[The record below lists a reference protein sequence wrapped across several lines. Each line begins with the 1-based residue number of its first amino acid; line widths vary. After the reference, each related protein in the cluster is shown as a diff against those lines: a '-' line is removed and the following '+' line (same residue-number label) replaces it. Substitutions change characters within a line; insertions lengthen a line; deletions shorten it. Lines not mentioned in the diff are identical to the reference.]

1 MKSRSLLVALTLLA
15 SVQLGQ
21 AQCPTQCP
29 TLARQATPDTLI
41 TLTEDEL
48 VAGLRAIAEAYRT
61 KGHTQ
66 RQSEL
71 TAEHLRLLKLQML
84 LNALGLGALP
94 PERPVYIAPGAQPSQ
109 PEVRPSR
116 SEARPARS
124 KGQARPQAAPQR
136 QPQSP
141 EVFYIQPYEP
151 QRRTAPVASYSEAT
165 DARLDRLEQAI
176 QLLLQ
181 SHQEEPSTRSTHTS
195 TTIHTSRPSKTATD
209 AQLDR
214 LEQAI
219 QLLLQSRQEEPS
231 TRNTHTSTTIHTSRP
246 SKTERIVERTAIV
259 QKEQNDSLLYR
270 LQQEISSLRAAL
282 NEAKAQ
288 PTPAQTQPTPAEA
301 VKALPPVT
309 PVMPVTPLTPLTPAQ
324 PIVRTDT
331 IVEIV
336 EQPENPNMLQR
347 WQVFFE
353 VGQSKLSAESQQTLD
368 RAIQALNYRTTTK
381 ITLTG
386 YASPEG
392 NADRNDLLSLRRSRA
407 VRTYLLNHG
416 ITPDRIESVAGGVD
430 HQAEERVS
438 ARRVDLVLREK

>member
-29 TLARQATPDTLI
+29 TLARQAAPDTLI

-181 SHQEEPSTRSTHTS
+181 SRQEEPSTRSTHTS
-195 TTIHTSRPSKTATD
+195 TTIHTSRPSKT
-209 AQLDR
+209 
-214 LEQAI
+214 
-219 QLLLQSRQEEPS
+219 
-231 TRNTHTSTTIHTSRP
+231 
-246 SKTERIVERTAIV
+246 ERIVERTTVV
-259 QKEQNDSLLYR
+259 QKEQNDSLLYL

-288 PTPAQTQPTPAEA
+288 PIPAQTQPTPAEA

-336 EQPENPNMLQR
+336 EQPENANMLQR
-347 WQVFFE
+347 WQVFFG

-368 RAIQALNYRTTTK
+368 RAIQAMNYRTTTK

-416 ITPDRIESVAGGVD
+416 ITPDRIKSVAAGVD
-430 HQAEERVS
+430 HQAEEHVS

>member
-1 MKSRSLLVALTLLA
+1 MKSRSLLIALSLLA
-15 SVQLGQ
+15 TAHIGS
-21 AQCPTQCP
+21 AQSTAQSPVRGAQT
-29 TLARQATPDTLI
+29 APDTLI

-61 KGHTQ
+61 KETPQ

-71 TAEHLRLLKLQML
+71 TAEQLRLLKFQML

-94 PERPVYIAPGAQPSQ
+94 QGTAFVHPQGTAFVHPQVQPIHPQ
-109 PEVRPSR
+109 PT
-116 SEARPARS
+116 AH
-124 KGQARPQAAPQR
+124 PQHNPQR
-136 QPQSP
+136 YPQYP
-141 EVFYIQPYEP
+141 EAYYYRQYEP
-151 QRRTAPVASYSEAT
+151 QSRTTLSQGSEAT
-165 DARLDRLEQAI
+165 DARLDRLEQI
-176 QLLLQ
+176 LL
-181 SHQEEPSTRSTHTS
+181 
-195 TTIHTSRPSKTATD
+195 
-209 AQLDR
+209 
-214 LEQAI
+214 
-219 QLLLQSRQEEPS
+219 LLLQSRSNDSRTTTTVLPS
-231 TRNTHTSTTIHTSRP
+231 RSSKSGRTI
-246 SKTERIVERTAIV
+246 ERTTVV
-259 QKEQNDSLLYR
+259 QGQRNDSLLYR
-270 LQQEISSLRAAL
+270 LQQELASLRASIT
-282 NEAKAQ
+282 EAQAMAQ
-288 PTPAQTQPTPAEA
+288 QTPAQPQQTPAEA

-309 PVMPVTPLTPLTPAQ
+309 PVTPVMPLTPLTPAQ

-347 WQVFFE
+347 WQVFFG

-381 ITLTG
+381 VTLTG

-416 ITPDRIESVAGGVD
+416 IAPDRIESVAGGVD

-438 ARRVDLVLREK
+438 ARRVDIVLREK

>member
-29 TLARQATPDTLI
+29 TLARQAAPDTLI

-109 PEVRPSR
+109 PEVQPSR

-124 KGQARPQAAPQR
+124 KRQARPQVAPQR

-181 SHQEEPSTRSTHTS
+181 SRQEEPSTRSTHTS
-195 TTIHTSRPSKTATD
+195 TTIHTSRPSKT
-209 AQLDR
+209 
-214 LEQAI
+214 
-219 QLLLQSRQEEPS
+219 
-231 TRNTHTSTTIHTSRP
+231 
-246 SKTERIVERTAIV
+246 ERIVERTTVV

-270 LQQEISSLRAAL
+270 LQQELASLRASIT
-282 NEAKAQ
+282 EAQAMAQ
-288 PTPAQTQPTPAEA
+288 QTPAQAQPTPAEA

-309 PVMPVTPLTPLTPAQ
+309 PVTPVTPLTPLTPAQ

-347 WQVFFE
+347 WQVFFG

-416 ITPDRIESVAGGVD
+416 IAPDRIESVAGGVD
-430 HQAEERVS
+430 HQAEEHVS
-438 ARRVDLVLREK
+438 ARRVDIVLREK

>member
-1 MKSRSLLVALTLLA
+1 MKSRSLLIALSLLA
-15 SVQLGQ
+15 TAHIGS
-21 AQCPTQCP
+21 AQSTAQSPVRGAQT
-29 TLARQATPDTLI
+29 APDTLI

-124 KGQARPQAAPQR
+124 KGQARPQATPQR

-151 QRRTAPVASYSEAT
+151 QRRTAPVAPYSEAT

-181 SHQEEPSTRSTHTS
+181 SRQDEPSTRSS
-195 TTIHTSRPSKTATD
+195 
-209 AQLDR
+209 
-214 LEQAI
+214 
-219 QLLLQSRQEEPS
+219 
-231 TRNTHTSTTIHTSRP
+231 HTSTTIHTSRP

-347 WQVFFE
+347 WQVFFG

-368 RAIQALNYRTTTK
+368 RAIQAMNYRTTTK
-381 ITLTG
+381 VTVTG

-392 NADRNDLLSLRRSRA
+392 NADLNDLLSLRRSRA

-430 HQAEERVS
+430 HQAEEHVS

>member
-1 MKSRSLLVALTLLA
+1 MKSRSLLIALSLLA
-15 SVQLGQ
+15 TAHIGSVQST
-21 AQCPTQCP
+21 AQSPVRGAQT
-29 TLARQATPDTLI
+29 APDTLI

-61 KGHTQ
+61 KETPQ

-71 TAEHLRLLKLQML
+71 TAEQLRLLKFQML

-94 PERPVYIAPGAQPSQ
+94 QGPAFVHPQVQPIHPQPTAHPQHNPQHYPQYPEAYYY
-109 PEVRPSR
+109 
-116 SEARPARS
+116 
-124 KGQARPQAAPQR
+124 R
-136 QPQSP
+136 Q
-141 EVFYIQPYEP
+141 YEP
-151 QRRTAPVASYSEAT
+151 QSRTTLSQGSEAT
-165 DARLDRLEQAI
+165 DARLDRLEQI
-176 QLLLQ
+176 LL
-181 SHQEEPSTRSTHTS
+181 
-195 TTIHTSRPSKTATD
+195 
-209 AQLDR
+209 
-214 LEQAI
+214 
-219 QLLLQSRQEEPS
+219 LLLQSRSNDSRTTTTVLPS
-231 TRNTHTSTTIHTSRP
+231 RSSKSGRTI
-246 SKTERIVERTAIV
+246 ERTTVV
-259 QKEQNDSLLYR
+259 QGQRNDSLLYR
-270 LQQEISSLRAAL
+270 LQQELASLRASIT
-282 NEAKAQ
+282 EAQAMAQ
-288 PTPAQTQPTPAEA
+288 QTPAQPQQTPAEA

-309 PVMPVTPLTPLTPAQ
+309 PVTPVTPLTPLTPAQ

-347 WQVFFE
+347 WQVFFG

-381 ITLTG
+381 VTLTG

>member
-1 MKSRSLLVALTLLA
+1 MKSRSLLIALSLLA
-15 SVQLGQ
+15 TAHIGS
-21 AQCPTQCP
+21 AQSTAQSPVRGAQT
-29 TLARQATPDTLI
+29 APDTLI

-61 KGHTQ
+61 KETPQ

-71 TAEHLRLLKLQML
+71 TAEQLRLLKFQML

-94 PERPVYIAPGAQPSQ
+94 QGTAFVHPQVQPIHPQ
-109 PEVRPSR
+109 PT
-116 SEARPARS
+116 AH
-124 KGQARPQAAPQR
+124 PQHNPQR
-136 QPQSP
+136 YPQYP
-141 EVFYIQPYEP
+141 EAYYYRQYEP
-151 QRRTAPVASYSEAT
+151 QSRTTLSQGSEAT
-165 DARLDRLEQAI
+165 DARLDRLEQI
-176 QLLLQ
+176 LL
-181 SHQEEPSTRSTHTS
+181 
-195 TTIHTSRPSKTATD
+195 
-209 AQLDR
+209 
-214 LEQAI
+214 
-219 QLLLQSRQEEPS
+219 LLLQSRSNDSRTTTTVLPS
-231 TRNTHTSTTIHTSRP
+231 RSSKSGRTI
-246 SKTERIVERTAIV
+246 ERTTVV
-259 QKEQNDSLLYR
+259 QGQRNDSLLYR
-270 LQQEISSLRAAL
+270 LQQELASLRASIT
-282 NEAKAQ
+282 EAQAMAQQTPAQAQ
-288 PTPAQTQPTPAEA
+288 PTSAEA

-309 PVMPVTPLTPLTPAQ
+309 PVTPVTPLTPLTPAQ

-347 WQVFFE
+347 WQVFFG

-438 ARRVDLVLREK
+438 ARRVDIVLREK

>member
-1 MKSRSLLVALTLLA
+1 MKSRSLLIALSLLA
-15 SVQLGQ
+15 TAHIGSAQSTAQSPVRGVQT
-21 AQCPTQCP
+21 A
-29 TLARQATPDTLI
+29 PDTLI

-61 KGHTQ
+61 KETPQ

-71 TAEHLRLLKLQML
+71 TAEQLRLLKFQML
-84 LNALGLGALP
+84 LNALGLGTLP
-94 PERPVYIAPGAQPSQ
+94 QGPAFVHPQVQPIHPQ
-109 PEVRPSR
+109 PT
-116 SEARPARS
+116 AH
-124 KGQARPQAAPQR
+124 PQHNPQR
-136 QPQSP
+136 YPQYP
-141 EVFYIQPYEP
+141 EAYYYRQYEP
-151 QRRTAPVASYSEAT
+151 QSRTTLSQGSEAT
-165 DARLDRLEQAI
+165 DARLDRLEQI
-176 QLLLQ
+176 LL
-181 SHQEEPSTRSTHTS
+181 
-195 TTIHTSRPSKTATD
+195 
-209 AQLDR
+209 
-214 LEQAI
+214 
-219 QLLLQSRQEEPS
+219 LLLQSRS
-231 TRNTHTSTTIHTSRP
+231 NDSRTTTTILPSRS
-246 SKTERIVERTAIV
+246 SKSGRTIERTTVV
-259 QKEQNDSLLYR
+259 QGQRNDSLLYR
-270 LQQEISSLRAAL
+270 LQQELASLRASIT
-282 NEAKAQ
+282 EAQAMAQ
-288 PTPAQTQPTPAEA
+288 QTPAQAQPTPAEA

-309 PVMPVTPLTPLTPAQ
+309 PVTPVTPLTPLTPAQ

-347 WQVFFE
+347 WQVFFG

-430 HQAEERVS
+430 HQAEEHVS
-438 ARRVDLVLREK
+438 ARRVDIVLREK

>member
-21 AQCPTQCP
+21 AQCPTQCS
-29 TLARQATPDTLI
+29 TLARQAAPDTLI

-94 PERPVYIAPGAQPSQ
+94 PPERPVYIAPGAQPSQ
-109 PEVRPSR
+109 PEVRPSH

-181 SHQEEPSTRSTHTS
+181 SRQEVPSTRS
-195 TTIHTSRPSKTATD
+195 
-209 AQLDR
+209 
-214 LEQAI
+214 
-219 QLLLQSRQEEPS
+219 
-231 TRNTHTSTTIHTSRP
+231 THTSTTIHTSRP

-347 WQVFFE
+347 WQVFFG

-381 ITLTG
+381 VTLTG

-392 NADRNDLLSLRRSRA
+392 NADLNDLLSLRRSRA

-430 HQAEERVS
+430 HQAEELVS

>member
-1 MKSRSLLVALTLLA
+1 MKSRSLLIALSLLA
-15 SVQLGQ
+15 TAHIGS
-21 AQCPTQCP
+21 AQSTAQSPVRGAQT
-29 TLARQATPDTLI
+29 APDTLI
-41 TLTEDEL
+41 SLTEDEL

-61 KGHTQ
+61 KETPQ

-71 TAEHLRLLKLQML
+71 TAEQLRLLKFQML

-94 PERPVYIAPGAQPSQ
+94 QGTAFVHPQVQPIHPQ
-109 PEVRPSR
+109 PT
-116 SEARPARS
+116 AH
-124 KGQARPQAAPQR
+124 PQHNPQR
-136 QPQSP
+136 YPQYP
-141 EVFYIQPYEP
+141 EAYYYRQYEP
-151 QRRTAPVASYSEAT
+151 QSRTTLSQGSEAT
-165 DARLDRLEQAI
+165 DARLDRLEQI
-176 QLLLQ
+176 LL
-181 SHQEEPSTRSTHTS
+181 
-195 TTIHTSRPSKTATD
+195 
-209 AQLDR
+209 
-214 LEQAI
+214 
-219 QLLLQSRQEEPS
+219 LLLQSRSNDSRTTTTVQPS
-231 TRNTHTSTTIHTSRP
+231 RSSKSGRTI
-246 SKTERIVERTAIV
+246 ERTTVV
-259 QKEQNDSLLYR
+259 QGQRNDTLLYR
-270 LQQEISSLRAAL
+270 LQQELASLRASIT
-282 NEAKAQ
+282 EAQAMAQ
-288 PTPAQTQPTPAEA
+288 QTPTQPQQTPAEA

-309 PVMPVTPLTPLTPAQ
+309 PVTPVTPLTPLTPAQ

-347 WQVFFE
+347 WQVFFG

-381 ITLTG
+381 VTLTG

-438 ARRVDLVLREK
+438 ARRVDIVLREK

>member
-21 AQCPTQCP
+21 AQCPTQCS
-29 TLARQATPDTLI
+29 TLARQAAPDTLI

-109 PEVRPSR
+109 PEVRPRS

-124 KGQARPQAAPQR
+124 KEQARPQATPQR

-181 SHQEEPSTRSTHTS
+181 SRQEEPSTRS
-195 TTIHTSRPSKTATD
+195 
-209 AQLDR
+209 
-214 LEQAI
+214 
-219 QLLLQSRQEEPS
+219 
-231 TRNTHTSTTIHTSRP
+231 THTSTTIHTSRP

-347 WQVFFE
+347 WQVFFG

-368 RAIQALNYRTTTK
+368 RTIQALNYRTTTK
-381 ITLTG
+381 VTLTG

-392 NADRNDLLSLRRSRA
+392 NADLNDLLSLRRSRA

-430 HQAEERVS
+430 HQAEELVS

>member
-1 MKSRSLLVALTLLA
+1 MKSRSLLIALSLLA
-15 SVQLGQ
+15 TAHIGS
-21 AQCPTQCP
+21 AQSTAQSPVRGAQT
-29 TLARQATPDTLI
+29 APDTLI

-61 KGHTQ
+61 KETPQ

-71 TAEHLRLLKLQML
+71 TAEQLRLLKFQML

-94 PERPVYIAPGAQPSQ
+94 QGTAFVHPQGTAFVHPQVQPIHPQ
-109 PEVRPSR
+109 PT
-116 SEARPARS
+116 AH
-124 KGQARPQAAPQR
+124 PQHNPQR
-136 QPQSP
+136 YPQYP
-141 EVFYIQPYEP
+141 EAYYYRQYEP
-151 QRRTAPVASYSEAT
+151 QSRTTLSQGSEAT
-165 DARLDRLEQAI
+165 DARLDRLEQI
-176 QLLLQ
+176 LL
-181 SHQEEPSTRSTHTS
+181 
-195 TTIHTSRPSKTATD
+195 
-209 AQLDR
+209 
-214 LEQAI
+214 
-219 QLLLQSRQEEPS
+219 LLLQSRSNDSRTTTTVLPS
-231 TRNTHTSTTIHTSRP
+231 RSSKSGRTI
-246 SKTERIVERTAIV
+246 ERTTVV
-259 QKEQNDSLLYR
+259 QGQRNDSLLYR
-270 LQQEISSLRAAL
+270 LQQELASLRASIT
-282 NEAKAQ
+282 EAQAIAQ
-288 PTPAQTQPTPAEA
+288 QTPAQAQPTPAEA

-309 PVMPVTPLTPLTPAQ
+309 PVTPVTPLTPLTPAQ

-347 WQVFFE
+347 WQVFFG

>member
-1 MKSRSLLVALTLLA
+1 MKSRSLLIALSLLA
-15 SVQLGQ
+15 TAHIGSVQST
-21 AQCPTQCP
+21 AQSPVRGAQT
-29 TLARQATPDTLI
+29 APDTLI

-61 KGHTQ
+61 KETPQ

-71 TAEHLRLLKLQML
+71 TAEQLRLLKFQML

-94 PERPVYIAPGAQPSQ
+94 QGPAFVHPQVQPIHPQPTAHPQHNPQHYPQYPEAYYY
-109 PEVRPSR
+109 
-116 SEARPARS
+116 
-124 KGQARPQAAPQR
+124 R
-136 QPQSP
+136 Q
-141 EVFYIQPYEP
+141 YEP
-151 QRRTAPVASYSEAT
+151 QSRTTLSQGSEAT
-165 DARLDRLEQAI
+165 DARLDRLEQI
-176 QLLLQ
+176 LL
-181 SHQEEPSTRSTHTS
+181 
-195 TTIHTSRPSKTATD
+195 
-209 AQLDR
+209 
-214 LEQAI
+214 
-219 QLLLQSRQEEPS
+219 LLLQSRSNDSRTTTTVLPS
-231 TRNTHTSTTIHTSRP
+231 RSSKSGRTI
-246 SKTERIVERTAIV
+246 ERTTVV
-259 QKEQNDSLLYR
+259 QGQRNDSLLYR
-270 LQQEISSLRAAL
+270 LQQELASLRASIT
-282 NEAKAQ
+282 EAQAMAQ
-288 PTPAQTQPTPAEA
+288 QTPAQPQQTPAEA

-309 PVMPVTPLTPLTPAQ
+309 PVTPVTPLTPLTPAQ

-347 WQVFFE
+347 WQVFFG

-381 ITLTG
+381 VTLTG

-430 HQAEERVS
+430 HQAEELVS

>member
-21 AQCPTQCP
+21 AQCPTQCS
-29 TLARQATPDTLI
+29 TLARQAAPDTLI

-124 KGQARPQAAPQR
+124 KGQARPLAAPQR

-151 QRRTAPVASYSEAT
+151 QRRTAPVAPYSEAT

-181 SHQEEPSTRSTHTS
+181 SRQEEPSTRSTHTS
-195 TTIHTSRPSKTATD
+195 TTIHT
-209 AQLDR
+209 
-214 LEQAI
+214 
-219 QLLLQSRQEEPS
+219 
-231 TRNTHTSTTIHTSRP
+231 NRP

-309 PVMPVTPLTPLTPAQ
+309 PVMPITPLTPLTPAQ

-347 WQVFFE
+347 WQVFFG

-368 RAIQALNYRTTTK
+368 RAIQAMNYRTTTK
-381 ITLTG
+381 VTLTG

-392 NADRNDLLSLRRSRA
+392 NADLNDLLSLRRSRA

-416 ITPDRIESVAGGVD
+416 ITPNRIESVAGGVD
-430 HQAEERVS
+430 HQAEELVS

>member
-1 MKSRSLLVALTLLA
+1 MKSRSLLIALSLLA
-15 SVQLGQ
+15 TAHIGS
-21 AQCPTQCP
+21 AQSTAQSPVRGAQT
-29 TLARQATPDTLI
+29 APDTLI

-61 KGHTQ
+61 KETPQ

-71 TAEHLRLLKLQML
+71 TAEQLRLLKFQML

-94 PERPVYIAPGAQPSQ
+94 QGPAFVHPQVQPIHPQ
-109 PEVRPSR
+109 P
-116 SEARPARS
+116 AAH
-124 KGQARPQAAPQR
+124 PQHNPQR
-136 QPQSP
+136 YPQYP
-141 EVFYIQPYEP
+141 EAYYYRQYEP
-151 QRRTAPVASYSEAT
+151 QSRTTLSQGSEAT
-165 DARLDRLEQAI
+165 DARLDRLEQI
-176 QLLLQ
+176 LL
-181 SHQEEPSTRSTHTS
+181 
-195 TTIHTSRPSKTATD
+195 
-209 AQLDR
+209 
-214 LEQAI
+214 
-219 QLLLQSRQEEPS
+219 LLLQSRSNDSRTTTTVQPS
-231 TRNTHTSTTIHTSRP
+231 RSSKSGRTI
-246 SKTERIVERTAIV
+246 ERTTVV
-259 QKEQNDSLLYR
+259 QGQRNDSLLYR
-270 LQQEISSLRAAL
+270 LQQELASLRASIT
-282 NEAKAQ
+282 EAQAMAQ
-288 PTPAQTQPTPAEA
+288 QTPTQPQQTPAEA

-309 PVMPVTPLTPLTPAQ
+309 PVTPVTPLTPLTPAQ

-347 WQVFFE
+347 WQVFFG

-381 ITLTG
+381 VTVTG

-430 HQAEERVS
+430 HQAEEHVS
-438 ARRVDLVLREK
+438 ARRVDIVLREK

>member
-1 MKSRSLLVALTLLA
+1 MKSRSLLIALSLLA
-15 SVQLGQ
+15 TAHIGS
-21 AQCPTQCP
+21 AQSTAQSPVRGAQT
-29 TLARQATPDTLI
+29 APDTLI

-61 KGHTQ
+61 KETPQ

-71 TAEHLRLLKLQML
+71 TAEQLRLLKFQML

-94 PERPVYIAPGAQPSQ
+94 QGTAFVHPQVQPIHPQ
-109 PEVRPSR
+109 PT
-116 SEARPARS
+116 AH
-124 KGQARPQAAPQR
+124 PQHNPQR
-136 QPQSP
+136 YPQYP
-141 EVFYIQPYEP
+141 EAYYYRQYEP
-151 QRRTAPVASYSEAT
+151 QSRTTLSQGSEAT
-165 DARLDRLEQAI
+165 DARLDRLEQI
-176 QLLLQ
+176 LL
-181 SHQEEPSTRSTHTS
+181 
-195 TTIHTSRPSKTATD
+195 
-209 AQLDR
+209 
-214 LEQAI
+214 
-219 QLLLQSRQEEPS
+219 LLLQSRSNDSRTTTTVLPS
-231 TRNTHTSTTIHTSRP
+231 RSSKSGRTI
-246 SKTERIVERTAIV
+246 ERTTVV
-259 QKEQNDSLLYR
+259 QGQRNDSLLYR
-270 LQQEISSLRAAL
+270 LQQELASLRASIT
-282 NEAKAQ
+282 EAQAMAQ
-288 PTPAQTQPTPAEA
+288 QTPAQAQPTPAEA

-309 PVMPVTPLTPLTPAQ
+309 PVTPVMPLTPLTPAQ

-347 WQVFFE
+347 WQVFFG

-381 ITLTG
+381 VTLTG

-438 ARRVDLVLREK
+438 ARRVDIVLREK

>member
-1 MKSRSLLVALTLLA
+1 MKSRSLLIALSLLA
-15 SVQLGQ
+15 TAHIGS
-21 AQCPTQCP
+21 AQSTAQSPVRGAQT
-29 TLARQATPDTLI
+29 APDTLI

-61 KGHTQ
+61 KETPQ

-71 TAEHLRLLKLQML
+71 TAEQLRLLKFQML

-94 PERPVYIAPGAQPSQ
+94 QGTAFVHPQGTAFVHPQGTAFVHPQVQPIHPQ
-109 PEVRPSR
+109 PT
-116 SEARPARS
+116 AH
-124 KGQARPQAAPQR
+124 PQHNPQR
-136 QPQSP
+136 YPQYP
-141 EVFYIQPYEP
+141 EAYYYRQYEP
-151 QRRTAPVASYSEAT
+151 QSRTTLSQGSEAT
-165 DARLDRLEQAI
+165 DARLDRLEQI
-176 QLLLQ
+176 LL
-181 SHQEEPSTRSTHTS
+181 
-195 TTIHTSRPSKTATD
+195 
-209 AQLDR
+209 
-214 LEQAI
+214 
-219 QLLLQSRQEEPS
+219 LLLQSRSNDSRTTTTVLPS
-231 TRNTHTSTTIHTSRP
+231 RSSKSGRTI
-246 SKTERIVERTAIV
+246 ERTTVV
-259 QKEQNDSLLYR
+259 QGQRNDSLLYR
-270 LQQEISSLRAAL
+270 LQQELASLRASIT
-282 NEAKAQ
+282 EAQAMAQ
-288 PTPAQTQPTPAEA
+288 QTPAQAQPTPAEA

-309 PVMPVTPLTPLTPAQ
+309 PVTPVTPLTPLTPAQ

-347 WQVFFE
+347 WQVFFG

>member
-1 MKSRSLLVALTLLA
+1 MKSRSLLIALSLLA
-15 SVQLGQ
+15 TAHIGSVQST
-21 AQCPTQCP
+21 AQSPVRGAQT
-29 TLARQATPDTLI
+29 APDTLI

-61 KGHTQ
+61 KETPQ

-71 TAEHLRLLKLQML
+71 TAEQLRLLKFQML

-94 PERPVYIAPGAQPSQ
+94 QGPAFVHPQVQPIHPQPTAHPQHNPQHYPQYPEAYYY
-109 PEVRPSR
+109 
-116 SEARPARS
+116 
-124 KGQARPQAAPQR
+124 R
-136 QPQSP
+136 Q
-141 EVFYIQPYEP
+141 YEP
-151 QRRTAPVASYSEAT
+151 QSRTTLSQGSEAT
-165 DARLDRLEQAI
+165 DARLDRLEQI
-176 QLLLQ
+176 LL
-181 SHQEEPSTRSTHTS
+181 
-195 TTIHTSRPSKTATD
+195 
-209 AQLDR
+209 
-214 LEQAI
+214 
-219 QLLLQSRQEEPS
+219 LLLQSRSNDSRTTTTVLPS
-231 TRNTHTSTTIHTSRP
+231 RSSKSGRTI
-246 SKTERIVERTAIV
+246 ERTTVV
-259 QKEQNDSLLYR
+259 QGQRNDSLLYR
-270 LQQEISSLRAAL
+270 LQQELASLRASIT
-282 NEAKAQ
+282 EAQAMAQ
-288 PTPAQTQPTPAEA
+288 QTPAQPQQTPAEA

-309 PVMPVTPLTPLTPAQ
+309 PVTPVTPLTPLTPAQ

-347 WQVFFE
+347 WQVFFG

-381 ITLTG
+381 VTLTG

-430 HQAEERVS
+430 HQAEEHVS
-438 ARRVDLVLREK
+438 ARRVDIVLREK

>member
-1 MKSRSLLVALTLLA
+1 MKSRSLLIALSLLA
-15 SVQLGQ
+15 TAHIGS
-21 AQCPTQCP
+21 AQSTAQSPVRGAQT
-29 TLARQATPDTLI
+29 APDTLI

-61 KGHTQ
+61 KETPQ

-71 TAEHLRLLKLQML
+71 TAEQLRLLKFQML

-94 PERPVYIAPGAQPSQ
+94 QGTAFVHPQVQPIHPQ
-109 PEVRPSR
+109 PT
-116 SEARPARS
+116 AH
-124 KGQARPQAAPQR
+124 PQHNPQR
-136 QPQSP
+136 YPQYP
-141 EVFYIQPYEP
+141 EAYYYRQYEP
-151 QRRTAPVASYSEAT
+151 QSRTTLSQGSEAT
-165 DARLDRLEQAI
+165 DARLDRLEQI
-176 QLLLQ
+176 LL
-181 SHQEEPSTRSTHTS
+181 
-195 TTIHTSRPSKTATD
+195 
-209 AQLDR
+209 
-214 LEQAI
+214 
-219 QLLLQSRQEEPS
+219 LLLQSRSNDSRTTTTVQPS
-231 TRNTHTSTTIHTSRP
+231 RSSKSGRTI
-246 SKTERIVERTAIV
+246 ERTTVV
-259 QKEQNDSLLYR
+259 QGQRNDTLLYR
-270 LQQEISSLRAAL
+270 LQQELASLRASIT
-282 NEAKAQ
+282 EAQAMAQ
-288 PTPAQTQPTPAEA
+288 QTPTQPQQTPAEA

-309 PVMPVTPLTPLTPAQ
+309 PVTPVTPLTPLTPAQ

-347 WQVFFE
+347 WQVFFG

-368 RAIQALNYRTTTK
+368 RAIQALNYCTTTK
-381 ITLTG
+381 VTLTG

-438 ARRVDLVLREK
+438 ARRVDIVLREK

>member
-1 MKSRSLLVALTLLA
+1 MKSRSLLIALSLLA
-15 SVQLGQ
+15 TAHIGS
-21 AQCPTQCP
+21 AQSTAQSPVRGAQT
-29 TLARQATPDTLI
+29 APDTLI

-61 KGHTQ
+61 KETPQ

-71 TAEHLRLLKLQML
+71 TAEQLRLLKFQML

-94 PERPVYIAPGAQPSQ
+94 QGTAFVHPQVQPIHPQ
-109 PEVRPSR
+109 PT
-116 SEARPARS
+116 AH
-124 KGQARPQAAPQR
+124 PQHNPQR
-136 QPQSP
+136 YPQYP
-141 EVFYIQPYEP
+141 EAYYYRQYEP
-151 QRRTAPVASYSEAT
+151 QSRTTLSQGSEAT
-165 DARLDRLEQAI
+165 DARLDRLEQI
-176 QLLLQ
+176 LL
-181 SHQEEPSTRSTHTS
+181 
-195 TTIHTSRPSKTATD
+195 
-209 AQLDR
+209 
-214 LEQAI
+214 
-219 QLLLQSRQEEPS
+219 LLLQSRSNDSRTTTTVLPS
-231 TRNTHTSTTIHTSRP
+231 RSSKSGRTI
-246 SKTERIVERTAIV
+246 ERTTVV
-259 QKEQNDSLLYR
+259 QGQRNDSLLYR
-270 LQQEISSLRAAL
+270 LQQELASLRASIT
-282 NEAKAQ
+282 EAQAMAQ
-288 PTPAQTQPTPAEA
+288 QTPAQAQPTPAEA

-309 PVMPVTPLTPLTPAQ
+309 PVTPVTPLTPLTPAQ

-347 WQVFFE
+347 WQVFFG

-407 VRTYLLNHG
+407 VRSYLLNHG

>member
-1 MKSRSLLVALTLLA
+1 MKSRSLLIALSLLA
-15 SVQLGQ
+15 TAHIGS
-21 AQCPTQCP
+21 AQSTAQSPVRGAQT
-29 TLARQATPDTLI
+29 APDTLI

-61 KGHTQ
+61 KETPQ

-71 TAEHLRLLKLQML
+71 TAEQLRLLKFQML

-94 PERPVYIAPGAQPSQ
+94 QGTAFIHPQVQPIHPQ
-109 PEVRPSR
+109 PT
-116 SEARPARS
+116 AH
-124 KGQARPQAAPQR
+124 PQHNPQR
-136 QPQSP
+136 YPQYP
-141 EVFYIQPYEP
+141 EAYYYRQYEP
-151 QRRTAPVASYSEAT
+151 QSRTTLSQGSEAT
-165 DARLDRLEQAI
+165 DARLDRLEQI
-176 QLLLQ
+176 LL
-181 SHQEEPSTRSTHTS
+181 
-195 TTIHTSRPSKTATD
+195 
-209 AQLDR
+209 
-214 LEQAI
+214 
-219 QLLLQSRQEEPS
+219 LLLQSRSNDSRTTTTVLPS
-231 TRNTHTSTTIHTSRP
+231 RSSKSGRTI
-246 SKTERIVERTAIV
+246 ERTTVV
-259 QKEQNDSLLYR
+259 QGQRNDSLLYR
-270 LQQEISSLRAAL
+270 LQQELASLRASIT
-282 NEAKAQ
+282 EAQAMAQ
-288 PTPAQTQPTPAEA
+288 QTPAQPQQTPAEA

-309 PVMPVTPLTPLTPAQ
+309 PVTPVTPLTLLTPAQ

-347 WQVFFE
+347 WQVFFG

-381 ITLTG
+381 VTLTG

-430 HQAEERVS
+430 HQAEEHVS
-438 ARRVDLVLREK
+438 ARRVDIVLREK

>member
-151 QRRTAPVASYSEAT
+151 QRRTAPAASYSEAT
-165 DARLDRLEQAI
+165 DARLDQ
-176 QLLLQ
+176 
-181 SHQEEPSTRSTHTS
+181 
-195 TTIHTSRPSKTATD
+195 
-209 AQLDR
+209 

-231 TRNTHTSTTIHTSRP
+231 TRSSHTSTTIHTSRP
-246 SKTERIVERTAIV
+246 SKTERIVERTTVV

-288 PTPAQTQPTPAEA
+288 PIPAQTQPTPAEA

-309 PVMPVTPLTPLTPAQ
+309 PVTPVTPLTPLTPAQ

-347 WQVFFE
+347 WQVFFG

-368 RAIQALNYRTTTK
+368 RAIQAMNYRTTTK

-416 ITPDRIESVAGGVD
+416 ITLDRIESVAGGVD

>member
-1 MKSRSLLVALTLLA
+1 MKSRSLLIALSLLA
-15 SVQLGQ
+15 TAHIGS
-21 AQCPTQCP
+21 AQSTAQSPVRGAQT
-29 TLARQATPDTLI
+29 APDTLI

-61 KGHTQ
+61 KETPQ

-71 TAEHLRLLKLQML
+71 TAEQLRLLKFQML

-94 PERPVYIAPGAQPSQ
+94 QGTAFVHPQGTAFVHPQVQPIHPQ
-109 PEVRPSR
+109 PT
-116 SEARPARS
+116 AH
-124 KGQARPQAAPQR
+124 PQHNPQR
-136 QPQSP
+136 YPQYP
-141 EVFYIQPYEP
+141 EAYYYRQYEP
-151 QRRTAPVASYSEAT
+151 QSRTTLSQGSEAT
-165 DARLDRLEQAI
+165 DARLDRLEQI
-176 QLLLQ
+176 LL
-181 SHQEEPSTRSTHTS
+181 
-195 TTIHTSRPSKTATD
+195 
-209 AQLDR
+209 
-214 LEQAI
+214 
-219 QLLLQSRQEEPS
+219 LLLQSRSNDSRTTTTVLPS
-231 TRNTHTSTTIHTSRP
+231 RSSKSGRTI
-246 SKTERIVERTAIV
+246 ERTTVV
-259 QKEQNDSLLYR
+259 QGQRNDSLLYR
-270 LQQEISSLRAAL
+270 LQQELASLRASIT
-282 NEAKAQ
+282 EAQAMAQ
-288 PTPAQTQPTPAEA
+288 QTPAQAQQTPAEA

-309 PVMPVTPLTPLTPAQ
+309 PVTPVTPLTPLTPAQ

-347 WQVFFE
+347 WQVFFG

-430 HQAEERVS
+430 HQAEEHVS
-438 ARRVDLVLREK
+438 ARRVDIVLREK

>member
-141 EVFYIQPYEP
+141 EAFYIQPYEP

-181 SHQEEPSTRSTHTS
+181 SRQEEPSTRSS
-195 TTIHTSRPSKTATD
+195 
-209 AQLDR
+209 
-214 LEQAI
+214 
-219 QLLLQSRQEEPS
+219 
-231 TRNTHTSTTIHTSRP
+231 HTSTTIHTSRP
-246 SKTERIVERTAIV
+246 SKTERIVERTTVV

-309 PVMPVTPLTPLTPAQ
+309 PVTPVTPLTPLTPAQ

-347 WQVFFE
+347 WQVFFG

-368 RAIQALNYRTTTK
+368 RAIQAMNYRTTTK

-416 ITPDRIESVAGGVD
+416 ITLDRIESVAGGVD

>member
-1 MKSRSLLVALTLLA
+1 MKSRSLLIALSLLA
-15 SVQLGQ
+15 TAHIGS
-21 AQCPTQCP
+21 AQSTAQSPVRGAQT
-29 TLARQATPDTLI
+29 APDTLI

-61 KGHTQ
+61 KETPQ

-71 TAEHLRLLKLQML
+71 TAEQLRLLKFQML

-94 PERPVYIAPGAQPSQ
+94 QGTAFVHPQVQPIHPQ
-109 PEVRPSR
+109 PT
-116 SEARPARS
+116 AH
-124 KGQARPQAAPQR
+124 PQHNPQR
-136 QPQSP
+136 YPQYP
-141 EVFYIQPYEP
+141 EAYYYRQYEP
-151 QRRTAPVASYSEAT
+151 QSRTTLSQGSEAT
-165 DARLDRLEQAI
+165 DARLDRLEQI
-176 QLLLQ
+176 LL
-181 SHQEEPSTRSTHTS
+181 
-195 TTIHTSRPSKTATD
+195 
-209 AQLDR
+209 
-214 LEQAI
+214 
-219 QLLLQSRQEEPS
+219 LLLQSRSNDSRTTTTVQPS
-231 TRNTHTSTTIHTSRP
+231 RSSKSGRTI
-246 SKTERIVERTAIV
+246 ERTTVV
-259 QKEQNDSLLYR
+259 QGQRNDSLLYR
-270 LQQEISSLRAAL
+270 LQQELASLRASIT
-282 NEAKAQ
+282 EAQAMAQ
-288 PTPAQTQPTPAEA
+288 QTPAQPQPTPAEA

-309 PVMPVTPLTPLTPAQ
+309 LVTPVTPLIPLTPAQ

-347 WQVFFE
+347 WQVFFG